1 MQIGGRRDLEG
12 CAPRKMDVRDLGK
25 RKHGEISMIRSIK
38 LRSFV
43 SLEIMAYWMSYGELY
58 ARLDVAQEW
67 CVC

>member
-1 MQIGGRRDLEG
+1 
-12 CAPRKMDVRDLGK
+12 MDVRDLGK